1 MRIIYYDCF
10 SGISGDM
17 NLGAMVDLGMDG
29 EYLVGELNKLSIR
42 DSFHVW
48 FEKQQ
53 KHGITGTKAHV
64 DQLKHEHAHR
74 HLLDIEE
81 IIDDSTLNQRV
92 RETAKG
98 MFRLLAEAEGKVH
111 GKTPEAIHFHEVG
124 AVDSIVDIVGAAICF
139 DYWNVDQ
146 VLASPVQVGGGF
158 VQCAHGLMPVPAP
171 ATAALLEGIPIRSG
185 LVDGETTTPTGA
197 VILAYGAD
205 RFVDS
210 LQMDVKGVGYGLG
223 TKDFQIPNV
232 LRVYLAEVEEGVQ
245 EEAQLMIEANLDDMN
260 PEYYS
265 FVEERLF
272 DAGALDVFKTPII
285 MKKGRP
291 GVKLSV
297 LCETSNKDIMTELI
311 FTHTTTLGVRTYP
324 VGKVM
329 MERKMIQAETI
340 WGRVDVKVG
349 IYKGKPIKHKPE
361 YEQCAAIAKEN
372 NLDLIR
378 VYDEVNKQL
387 EGKYDRTK

>member
-1 MRIIYYDCF
+1 M
-10 SGISGDM
+10 
-17 NLGAMVDLGMDG
+17 
-29 EYLVGELNKLSIR
+29 
-42 DSFHVW
+42 
-48 FEKQQ
+48 
-53 KHGITGTKAHV
+53 
-64 DQLKHEHAHR
+64 
-74 HLLDIEE
+74 
-81 IIDDSTLNQRV
+81 
-92 RETAKG
+92 
-98 MFRLLAEAEGKVH
+98 
-111 GKTPEAIHFHEVG
+111 
-124 AVDSIVDIVGAAICF
+124 
-139 DYWNVDQ
+139 
-146 VLASPVQVGGGF
+146 
-158 VQCAHGLMPVPAP
+158 QCAHGLMPVPAP